1 MSGGLFAGREWALFL
16 SVHLLPLLPLYT
28 EALELIAPRSRP
40 AQHSTAPHCTALGS
54 RAQLHLRNTLSSAL
68 PATSGS
74 KLITDWPPF
83 AHPSMRRHLHPSGA
97 SSNPPAVA
105 IRPHRQIA
113 PGSARAWQS
122 PSSKLALN
130 MPKLQP
136 ISPVNRAVLHTTPIA
151 SLRAPSQRASQLD
164 GTGA

>member
-16 SVHLLPLLPLYT
+16 SVHLLPLLPLYN
-28 EALELIAPRSRP
+28 EALIAPRSRP
-40 AQHSTAPHCTALGS
+40 AQHSSAQHNLGS

-105 IRPHRQIA
+105 IRPHRQIT
-113 PGSARAWQS
+113 PGSARAWPS